1 MCAPS
6 GALESMKL
14 TAPWLCRVAS
24 VGSTIDHEPKSIAFK
39 RPRNFADLAHFT
51 TFLVETS
58 VAGCRGGPGDAG
70 AGLSMQS
77 KVNANE
83 ADEIAAVQAL
93 AKKAGLVRF
102 TDSRRDHFLGLGD
115 APEVFRKTALGICE
129 SLSEAFLLHFRQKG
143 FNLAMPAQRLTVIT
157 LKDKESY
164 RAFLGEDPGKMVG
177 GHYDLD
183 TNRLVMFDF
192 RPTSDEI
199 DLQADPERV
208 NLLAL
213 VHETTHLLCFNT
225 GLLSRQTDVPDWV
238 SEGLA
243 TYVELWQR
251 KKPATAIGTVN
262 RPWLQCLRAGRSWIM
277 IPDLVADDKSFWDEK
292 TQQLSYGESWLLVH
306 YLMKTDARPKFQAYL
321 AELPPQGQGTA
332 AKRVALAEK
341 HLGSLKKLD
350 RELADHYL
358 KRLAR

>member
-1 MCAPS
+1 MYRSQSLSSDRGILPIS
-6 GALESMKL
+6 LISRRS
-14 TAPWLCRVAS
+14 WLKRVLLAAAVS
-24 VGSTIDHEPKSIAFK
+24 PAM
-39 RPRNFADLAHFT
+39 PR
-51 TFLVETS
+51 V
-58 VAGCRGGPGDAG
+58 
-70 AGLSMQS
+70 GLSMQS
-77 KVNANE
+77 KVDASD

-93 AKKAGLVRF
+93 AKKAGLVPF
-102 TDSRRDHFLGLGD
+102 KDSHTDHFLGLGD

-129 SLSEAFLLHFRQKG
+129 SLSAAFLPHFRQKG

-164 RAFLGEDPGKMVG
+164 GAFLGEDPGKMVG

-199 DLQADPERV
+199 DLQADPQRV

-251 KKPATAIGTVN
+251 KKPATSIGTVN
-262 RPWLQCLRAGRSWIM
+262 RPWLQCLRASRSWIV
-277 IPDLVADDKSFWDEK
+277 IPDLVADDKTFWDEK

-306 YLMKTDARPKFQAYL
+306 YLMKTDAQFPKFRAYL

-332 AKRVALAEK
+332 ANRVALAEK

-350 RELADHYL
+350 RELADRYL

>member
-1 MCAPS
+1 MYRTKSLSS
-6 GALESMKL
+6 GRGILPISL
-14 TAPWLCRVAS
+14 ISRRSWLKRVLLAAA
-24 VGSTIDHEPKSIAFK
+24 VGPAM
-39 RPRNFADLAHFT
+39 PR
-51 TFLVETS
+51 V
-58 VAGCRGGPGDAG
+58 
-70 AGLSMQS
+70 GLSMQS
-77 KVNANE
+77 KVDASD

-93 AKKAGLVRF
+93 AKKAGLVPF
-102 TDSRRDHFLGLGD
+102 KDSHTDHFLGLGD

-129 SLSEAFLLHFRQKG
+129 SLSAAFLPHFRQKG

-164 RAFLGEDPGKMVG
+164 GAFLGDDPGKMVG

-199 DLQADPERV
+199 DLQADPQRV

-225 GLLSRQTDVPDWV
+225 GLLSRQTDVPNWV

-243 TYVELWQR
+243 TYVELWQKNKR
-251 KKPATAIGTVN
+251 PPTPIGVVN
-262 RPWLQCLRAGRSWIM
+262 RPWLSFLIDARSTDKPWIP
-277 IPDLVADDKSFWDEK
+277 IPDLIADDKTFWDEK
-292 TQQLSYGESWLLVH
+292 TQQLSYAESWLLVH
-306 YLMKTDARPKFQAYL
+306 YLMKTEAQRPKFQAYL

-332 AKRVALAEK
+332 ANRVALAEK

-350 RELADHYL
+350 RELADRYL